1 MSWLR
6 IGWVA
11 CSCLVLAL
19 APLTAQEGEETDLP
33 EVSAPAEGDAPAL
46 PSIEDRAAFL
56 QKIVVTEPEDEDVV
70 RITISL
76 SYPKLALESKFD
88 GPGAFRVQLDRTAPA
103 PKLPTRILI
112 AKGPVA
118 DVRLTTESSTTYV
131 TVRLN
136 TPTRCR
142 AYAIPS
148 KKQIIIDCAEVEPP
162 PAKTGEGEGEGDG
175 EGEGEFGNQN
185 VTVEFV
191 DTDIRVI
198 VEALVAQS
206 GANIMLLPGVAGTYS
221 LALKDVSLTAAL
233 DALWEAWDLL
243 WMKMPGSIY
252 LVGTV
257 SELGDKRADV
267 DLDLPQGW
275 TAEDAWAFLIV
286 EYPTLRLRRELR
298 DVAAEGPL
306 PVYGSLRVVGDARRW
321 LAGLPPR
328 EEGAPRPEPPFQ
340 ARDETTIYYPK
351 VVEISILV
359 EQLRA
364 QFPDLTIEPDEAAG
378 RIELKGNRR
387 DVYGARRMLGQIDQT
402 PVKDVEEAMFFP
414 RLEADR
420 IEALAKVSGVEA
432 TVIYSD
438 AEGTLAYVKG
448 TETKV
453 TALRKL
459 VEQLQAIHERKDQAE
474 TGDGQVVVSR
484 TYDLETLTPDQVAR
498 IVADTGQP
506 VSTTI
511 DGLTLTVSGR
521 ADRVATVLAAISRAD
536 ATRVHRVYKVKYARV
551 QDLVR
556 LVRATV
562 PELRTVDYQWQ
573 TRPGEDEVLDPD
585 RLEQP
590 SLPVAAVTA
599 PTTANDADTKTQL
612 GPAPGA
618 SQSVAAGPN
627 ERRTETVGPSPRLI
641 LIGSEEAVAK
651 ALAFLAEVDVPPAEV
666 ELQAVIAEL
675 SPTLAAELE
684 VGLTARDGFRLGASA
699 NLADLAAAAAK
710 IEADPGSRLLARP
723 GLRTV
728 DGDTA
733 RLLIGQ
739 RIHFATAAQVEGQPP
754 TPREERVGV
763 ILEVAPTVPGD
774 GTIVCRLHPEVSRI
788 EGTGPGG
795 WPQIGTRE
803 ADATVRVADGGTIVI
818 AGLSELPEQPGKE
831 PARELVVLL
840 AARILPAA
848 GG

>member
-6 IGWVA
+6 IGRVA
-11 CSCLVLAL
+11 CGCLLLAL
-19 APLTAQEGEETDLP
+19 TPGWAQDGDEGNDLP
-33 EVSAPAEGDAPAL
+33 AVRAPGDGDAPA
-46 PSIEDRAAFL
+46 PAPPAIEDRAAFL
-56 QKIVVTEPEDEDVV
+56 EKIVVTEPDDEDVV
-70 RITISL
+70 RITLTL

-88 GPGAFRVQLDRTAPA
+88 GPGAFRVELGRTAPA
-103 PKLPTRILI
+103 PKLPRRVLI

-118 DVRLTTESSTTYV
+118 DLRLTQESSTTFV

-148 KKQIIIDCAEVEPP
+148 KKQIIIDCAEIEPP
-162 PAKTGEGEGEGDG
+162 PAKTGEGEGEG
-175 EGEGEFGNQN
+175 EGEDGGEFGDQK

-198 VEALVAQS
+198 VGALVAQS
-206 GANIMLLPGVAGTYS
+206 GANIMLLPGVSGSYS
-221 LALKDVSLTAAL
+221 LVLKDVTLTAAL

-243 WMKMPGSIY
+243 WMKMPGDIY
-252 LVGTV
+252 LVGTQ
-257 SELGDKRADV
+257 SELGERRADV
-267 DLDLPQGW
+267 NLDLPSGW
-275 TAEDAWAFLIV
+275 SAEDAWAFLTV

-298 DVAAEGPL
+298 DIAAEGPL
-306 PVYGSLRVVGDARRW
+306 PVYGTLGTVGEARRW

-328 EEGAPRPEPPFQ
+328 EEGSPGPVPPFQ

-351 VVEISILV
+351 VVAIATLV
-359 EQLRA
+359 EQLQA
-364 QFPDLTIEPDEAAG
+364 QFPDLTIEANEAAG

-387 DVYGARRMLGQIDQT
+387 DVFGARRMLSQIDQE

-414 RLEADR
+414 RLEPER

-432 TVIYSD
+432 TVIYTD
-438 AEGTLAYVKG
+438 PEGTLAYVKG

-453 TALRKL
+453 AALRKL
-459 VEQLQAIHERKDQAE
+459 VEQLQAIQDRKDKQDTE
-474 TGDGQVVVSR
+474 TGQATVSR
-484 TYDLETLTPDQVAR
+484 SYELETLTPDQVAR
-498 IVADTGQP
+498 LVADTGQP
-506 VSTTI
+506 VSTAI
-511 DGLTLTVSGR
+511 DGTTLTVSGR
-521 ADRVATVLAAISRAD
+521 ADRVATVLAAVSSAD
-536 ATRVHRVYKVKYARV
+536 AQRVHRIYKVKYARV

-573 TRPGEDEVLDPD
+573 TRPGEAEVLDPA
-585 RLEQP
+585 RL
-590 SLPVAAVTA
+590 A
-599 PTTANDADTKTQL
+599 PTPAAGAMVDDEPDKVAL
-612 GPAPGA
+612 GPA
-618 SQSVAAGPN
+618 QAAARPA
-627 ERRTETVGPSPRLI
+627 EQPPVRATETVGPSPRLI
-641 LIGSEEAVAK
+641 LVGSEEAVAK
-651 ALAFLAEVDVPPAEV
+651 AMAFLAEADVPPAEV

-675 SPTLAAELE
+675 SPALAAELE
-684 VGLTARDGFRLGASA
+684 VNLTSRSGFRLGATSGLA
-699 NLADLAAAAAK
+699 ADLAAAAAR
-710 IEADPGSRLLARP
+710 IEADPASRLLARP

-728 DGDTA
+728 DGGTA

-739 RIHFATAAQVEGQPP
+739 RIHFAVAEADGEAL
-754 TPREERVGV
+754 TPRQERVGV

-774 GTIVCRLHPEVSRI
+774 GTIVCRLHPEVSKV

-795 WPQIGTRE
+795 FPQIGTRE

-818 AGLSELPEQPGKE
+818 AGLSELGEQPAKVPG
-831 PARELVVLL
+831 RELVVLL